1 MRPTDLET
9 LNDSFAITDHIAF
22 VAGPGGFQIAQI
34 RNAYA
39 TATVSLYGAQVL
51 AFQPHDQEPVLWAS
65 AHSSYR
71 PGKAVRAGIPVC
83 WPWFGPHPS
92 DPAKPAHGFARIA
105 SWSMLSAA
113 VVADGATQIRLRLA
127 DEDINSALWPHA
139 FELRMVVTVG
149 ADLKV
154 ELIVRNPGSTAY
166 TYSGALHSYF
176 TVSDIAAISIHGLDG
191 CTYVDQIDE
200 GRRKIQDGPITFVS
214 ETDRVY
220 LNTTETCVIEDRGL
234 DRRIRISKGG
244 SHSTVVWN
252 PWAEKAGRLA
262 DMGAE
267 EYHGMVCVETANAD
281 GDSITVA
288 PGGEHRLTAI
298 IGVEEIGD

>member
-1 MRPTDLET
+1 MRQTDLET
-9 LNDSFAITDHIAF
+9 LNDSFAITDHITFAT
-22 VAGPGGFQIAQI
+22 GPGGLQIAQI

-51 AFQPHDQEPVLWAS
+51 AFQPHEHEPVLWAS
-65 AHSSYR
+65 AHSLYR

-92 DPAKPAHGFARIA
+92 DPAKPAHGFARTA
-105 SWSMLSAA
+105 LWSVLSAA
-113 VVADGATQIRLRLA
+113 VMADGATQIRLRLA
-127 DEDINSALWPHA
+127 DEDTNNAHWPHA

-149 ADLKV
+149 ADLKA
-154 ELIVRNPGSTAY
+154 ELIVRNPGSAAY
-166 TYSGALHSYF
+166 TYTGALHSYF

-200 GRRKIQDGPITFVS
+200 GRRKLQHGPIRFVS

-220 LNTTETCVIEDRGL
+220 LNTTETCLIEDPGL
-234 DRRIRISKGG
+234 DRRITISKSG

-262 DMGAE
+262 DMGE
-267 EYHGMVCVETANAD
+267 DEYRGMVCVETANAD

-298 IGVEEIGD
+298 IGVEQIV

>member
-1 MRPTDLET
+1 MRPIDLEA
-9 LNDSFAITDHIAF
+9 LNDTFAITDHITF
-22 VAGPGGFQIAQI
+22 VAGPGDLTIAQI
-34 RNAYA
+34 RNAFA

-51 AFQPHDQEPVLWAS
+51 AFQPHGHEPVLWGS
-65 AHSSYR
+65 AHNAYR

-92 DPAKPAHGFARIA
+92 DSAKPAHGFART
-105 SWSMLSAA
+105 SPWSVLSTAA
-113 VVADGATQIRLRLA
+113 LAHGATQIRLRLA
-127 DEDINSALWPHA
+127 DEDTDSALWPYA
-139 FELRMVVTVG
+139 FELRLVVTVG

-154 ELIVRNPGSTAY
+154 ELIARNPGRTAY

-176 TVSDIAAISIHGLDG
+176 TVNDIAAISIQGLDG

-200 GRRKIQDGPITFVS
+200 GRHKIQHGPITFVS
-214 ETDRVY
+214 ETDRIY
-220 LNTTETCVIEDRGL
+220 LNTTEKCVIEDPGL
-234 DRRIRISKGG
+234 DRRITIAKGG
-244 SHSTVVWN
+244 SHTTVVWN
-252 PWAEKAGRLA
+252 PWIEKSQRLA
-262 DMGAE
+262 DFGRD

-298 IGVEEIGD
+298 IGVEPKI